1 MSASEIAQVRS
12 LPFEA
17 DVIKKIYAIDAF
29 AWGRGDADARV
40 ASVYEPT
47 CNIAG
52 IVSGFTGEGTKTV
65 IPSEA
70 MVKID
75 FRLVP
80 EQDPARIGRL
90 VRAHLDRHGFQDITL
105 LAKEGTRPYR
115 GRIDDSW
122 KELLSSID
130 SEYEKLKAA

>member
-1 MSASEIAQVRS
+1 GRILIDGFYDDVKRPTDAELAHVRS

-17 DVIKKIYAIDAF
+17 ATTKKIYAIDSF
-29 AWGRGDADARV
+29 AWGRSDADARV
-40 ASVYEPT
+40 ASVFEPT

-52 IVSGFTGEGTKTV
+52 IVSGYIGEGTKTV

-80 EQDPARIGRL
+80 EQDPKHIRAL
-90 VRAHLDRHGFQDITL
+90 VRAHLDRH
-105 LAKEGTRPYR
+105 
-115 GRIDDSW
+115 
-122 KELLSSID
+122 
-130 SEYEKLKAA
+130 